1 MGKPIRERRSTGFG
15 AAACAALRLAT
26 GTLLLATGSSAAV
39 RPVLLPAPLATGS
52 VQSGAGSAVVLDPGN
67 LELPLNLFAPYLAVY
82 GQRAVL
88 RWRASYD
95 AVLSVD
101 YGETPA
107 LGLHAAEAPESGVRG
122 FGIGLRGEQPP
133 RVHAAS
139 LDGLHTGRDY
149 YYRATLSEGGVIV
162 ADTGVLPFE
171 TPLPF
176 VRVRPSEIAMA
187 KDGDHDIEV
196 SVNHHEIYDNNNKG
210 EVYLEWSARV
220 RPAAG
225 DWPWGAKVKGCYP
238 GGAAIDLLFP
248 QRGQPDAGG
257 QDSPDHP
264 ADDTTFDP
272 TNGAQTPTLH
282 GDPQAWAPVDGCVA
296 YRYDTPIRVDE
307 AKIGSGEEVELD
319 PDGYPPMEWELPADL
334 PGAPALQPAMLPVDV
349 DGDGEPDGGPSGPAT
364 NNPPPPVCG
373 AAPPGSFAL
382 VRLAVRG
389 QEFDQVPSPQ
399 GLTRIINHDAS
410 NTDTLCLDLR
420 EEEQT
425 VLMGVKAED
434 GSLEFT
440 TWFEVTLDYRTRA
453 EAAEEA
459 EPVGV
464 IGTPIV
470 REPIEPV
477 ALRAAERSAAGRRRA
492 GRGRGGSALRE
503 PPRQGE
509 APRDQ
514 AGRSEGRLHAQRRHR
529 LPAVRRVR
537 DRRHRAERRRLRSR
551 STARSR
557 SRWASA
563 RRSSWCSRSPTAR
576 SRRRRRSS
584 CGCCPTTATRRGPR
598 RWSPSS

>member
-1 MGKPIRERRSTGFG
+1 MSKPINERRSVGFG
-15 AAACAALRLAT
+15 AAACAALLVA
-26 GTLLLATGSSAAV
+26 AGSSAAV
-39 RPVLLPAPLATGS
+39 RPVLVPAPLATGS
-52 VQSGAGSAVVLDPGN
+52 VQSGVGSAGLSAGDLDS
-67 LELPLNLFAPYLAVY
+67 LPVNLFAPYLAVY

-88 RWRASYD
+88 RWRAAHD

-107 LGLHAAEAPESGVRG
+107 LGLHAAEGPASPVRG
-122 FGIGLRGEQPP
+122 FGIGGLRGEQPP

-139 LDGLHTGRDY
+139 LDGLHIGRTY
-149 YYRATLSEGGVIV
+149 YYRGTLSEGGAIV

-176 VRVRPSEIAMA
+176 VRVQPTQIDMA

-196 SVNHHEIYDNNNKG
+196 SVNGHEIYDNGNKG

-220 RPAAG
+220 RRAAG

-248 QRGQPDAGG
+248 QEGQPDAGG

-296 YRYDTPIRVDE
+296 YRYDTPIRVDD
-307 AKIGSGEEVELD
+307 AKVGSGEEVELD

-334 PGAPALQPAMLPVDV
+334 PGAPAFQAAMLPVDV
-349 DGDGEPDGGPSGPAT
+349 DGDGEPDGGPSGPAS
-364 NNPPPPVCG
+364 NNPPPPACG
-373 AAPPGSFAL
+373 EAPPGSFAL

-399 GLTRIINHDAS
+399 GMTRIINHDAS

-425 VLMGVKAED
+425 VLMGVKAAD

-440 TWFEVTLDYRTRA
+440 TWFEVTLDYRTLA
-453 EAAEEA
+453 EAAEET
-459 EPVGV
+459 EPLGA

-470 REPIEPV
+470 REPIEPIAFAPPSDPPAGAEPV
-477 ALRAAERSAAGRRRA
+477 ADAAGRPFVNLRA
-492 GRGRGGSALRE
+492 KAKLRETKRGGAKVAFTRSGDTDYPLFVAYTIAGTAQNGVDYQPLYGTLEIPVGKRSAKLVVQPIADGE
-503 PPRQGE
+503 VE
-509 APRDQ
+509 APETIELRLLPDYGY
-514 AGRSEGRLHAQRRHR
+514 AEGAAPSVSIELTSK
-529 LPAVRRVR
+529 
-537 DRRHRAERRRLRSR
+537 DR
-551 STARSR
+551 
-557 SRWASA
+557 
-563 RRSSWCSRSPTAR
+563 
-576 SRRRRRSS
+576 
-584 CGCCPTTATRRGPR
+584 
-598 RWSPSS
+598 